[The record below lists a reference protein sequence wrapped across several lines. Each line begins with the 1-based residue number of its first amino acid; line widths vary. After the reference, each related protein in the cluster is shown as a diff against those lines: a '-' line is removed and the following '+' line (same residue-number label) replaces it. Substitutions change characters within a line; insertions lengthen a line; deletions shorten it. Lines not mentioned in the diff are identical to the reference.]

1 MTTYTSLNKIRQ
13 HNPPPEM
20 WAKLLSHLGKTEP
33 DDAPLTLTTVMES
46 VGLPDAVYCLRFCD
60 ETSREALAYGIWC
73 QRQVQ
78 KIAGESVGQETEQDL
93 HRRWAAAW
101 DAALPAHEAE
111 FRRRF
116 G

>member
-1 MTTYTSLNKIRQ
+1 MTIYITLNKIRQ
-13 HNPPPEM
+13 HEPLPEM

-33 DDAPLTLTTVMES
+33 DDEPLALTMVLDA
-46 VGLPDAVYCLRFCD
+46 VGLSEAVWCLRFCD
-60 ETSREALAYGIWC
+60 EASREALYYGIWC
-73 QRQVQ
+73 KRQVQ
-78 KIAGESVGQETEQDL
+78 TIAGESVGQETEEDL

-101 DAALPAHEAE
+101 DAALPAQETE